1 MTVTAVPNTIRRRIT
16 GTLFTSQS
24 LFSAAIIASFTL
36 TPIIAADL
44 SGSDST
50 AGIPSTLTL
59 LGRAAAAY
67 PLGWLMDKAGRR
79 LGLSVGYMLALLG
92 AVTAVFAIL
101 SGSFSGFLVGATL
114 VGMGRAPID
123 QSRYV
128 AAEVYP
134 QKRQAKVIG
143 LIVFAGTIGAIVGP
157 LLVVPSTKLM
167 IYWESAANAG
177 PFVVAALLYLL
188 ALSAVFLFLRPDPK
202 LIGAATEA
210 EETHTDVLAAP
221 ARPLRQI
228 FRQPSVILA
237 TSSLIIGQLVMTM
250 VMIITP
256 LYMNRNDHSDQAI
269 SMVIMAHTLG
279 MFGLSGVTGWLIDR
293 YGRIP
298 LIIAGSLVLAASA
311 LIVPLSTNV
320 FVLALALFLL
330 GLGWN
335 FSFVAGS
342 SLLSNSLSANERG
355 RAQGTSDMMV
365 ALASGL
371 AGLLAGVIF
380 NWGSILAV
388 AAVSLAFS
396 LSLLGV
402 LFWFRLSRRPA
413 QAPAA

>member
-1 MTVTAVPNTIRRRIT
+1 MTVTAVSNTTRQRIT
-16 GTLFTSQS
+16 ATLFTSQS

-79 LGLSVGYMLALLG
+79 LGLSVGYMLAVLG
-92 AVTAVFAIL
+92 AVTAVFAIF
-101 SGSFSGFLVGATL
+101 SGSFLGFLLGATL

-157 LLVVPSTKLM
+157 LLVVPSTQLM
-167 IYWESAANAG
+167 AYWETAANAG
-177 PFVVAALLYLL
+177 PFVAAALLYLL
-188 ALSAVFLFLRPDPK
+188 ALIAIFLFLRPDPQ

-221 ARPLRQI
+221 ARPLRHI
-228 FRQPSVILA
+228 FRQPGVILA
-237 TSSLIIGQLVMTM
+237 TASLIIGQLVMTM
-250 VMIITP
+250 IMIITP
-256 LYMNRNDHSDQAI
+256 LYMNRNDHSNQAI

-298 LIIAGSLVLAASA
+298 LIIAGSVVLAASA
-311 LIVPLSTNV
+311 LLAPLSTNV
-320 FVLALALFLL
+320 IVLALALFLL

-342 SLLSNSLSANERG
+342 SLLSNSLSTNERG

-371 AGLLAGVIF
+371 AGLLAGLIF
-380 NWGSILAV
+380 DWGSIIAV

-396 LSLLGV
+396 LSLLGI
-402 LFWFRLSRRPA
+402 LFWYRVYGRPA
-413 QAPAA
+413 QAPVA

>member
-1 MTVTAVPNTIRRRIT
+1 MTVTAVPNTVRQRIAA
-16 GTLFTSQS
+16 TLFTSQS

-44 SGSDST
+44 SGSDSA

-79 LGLSVGYMLALLG
+79 LGLSVGFTLALLG

-101 SGSFSGFLVGATL
+101 SGSFLGFLAGAAL
-114 VGMGRAPID
+114 VGLGRAPID

-134 QKRQAKVIG
+134 HKRQAKVIG

-188 ALSAVFLFLRPDPK
+188 ALIAVFLFLRPDPK

-210 EETHTDVLAAP
+210 EETHSDVLAAP

-228 FRQPSVILA
+228 FRQPGVILA

-256 LYMNRNDHSDQAI
+256 LYMNRNDHSNQAI

-298 LIIAGSLVLAASA
+298 LIVAGSLVLASSA
-311 LIVPLSTNV
+311 LIAPLSTNA

-335 FSFVAGS
+335 FCFVAGS
-342 SLLSNSLSANERG
+342 SLLSRFLSANERG

-371 AGLLAGVIF
+371 AGLLAGIIF
-380 NWGSILAV
+380 DWGSILAV

-402 LFWFRLSRRPA
+402 LFWFHLSRRPT

>member
-1 MTVTAVPNTIRRRIT
+1 
-16 GTLFTSQS
+16 
-24 LFSAAIIASFTL
+24 
-36 TPIIAADL
+36 
-44 SGSDST
+44 
-50 AGIPSTLTL
+50 
-59 LGRAAAAY
+59 
-67 PLGWLMDKAGRR
+67 
-79 LGLSVGYMLALLG
+79 MLALLG

-101 SGSFSGFLVGATL
+101 SGSFLGFLVGAAL

-134 QKRQAKVIG
+134 HKRQAKVIG

-157 LLVVPSTKLM
+157 LLVVPSTQLM
-167 IYWESAANAG
+167 AWFDLAADAG

-237 TSSLIIGQLVMTM
+237 TASLIIGQLVMTM

-256 LYMNRNDHSDQAI
+256 LYMNRNDHSNQAI

-311 LIVPLSTNV
+311 ILAPVSTNV

-335 FSFVAGS
+335 FCFVAGS
-342 SLLSNSLSANERG
+342 SLLSDSLSTNERG

-365 ALASGL
+365 ALAAGL

-380 NWGSILAV
+380 DWGSILAV
-388 AAVSLAFS
+388 ATVGLVFS

-402 LFWFRLSRRPA
+402 LFWFRLSRRPV